1 MSRIGKM
8 PIEIPNGVTIKVSD
22 NIITVQGSKGTLQEK
37 SVPEISCEVD
47 EQKCIIKPTSQG
59 KRAMQMYG
67 LYRQL
72 VHNMVVGVSQGFN
85 KTLTLVGVGYRAES
99 KGKSVL
105 FNIGYSAPFEYFVP
119 EGISIQT
126 PKQDTVIV
134 EGISKQKVGQ
144 VSAEIRSLRKPE
156 PYKGKGIKYSDEI
169 IRRKEGKTGK
179 K

>member
-1 MSRIGKM
+1 MSRIGKI
-8 PIEIPNGVTIKVSD
+8 PIEIPNGVTIEVSD
-22 NIITVQGSKGTLQEK
+22 TMITVNGPKGTLQEK
-37 SVPEISCEVD
+37 CVPEIRCEID
-47 EQKCIIKPTSQG
+47 DKKCTIVPTNQE
-59 KRAMQMYG
+59 KRARQMYG

-72 VHNMVVGVSQGFN
+72 VYNMVIGVSQGFS

-99 KGKSVL
+99 KGASVT
-105 FNIGYSAPFEYFVP
+105 FNVGYSTSFEYFVP